1 MKILTMNLENFRQ
14 FYGKQSLEFAS
25 EDKNM
30 TIIFGENGKGKTG
43 IFRALIFALYNAT
56 HIQQDNPSEKIHLV
70 NLRLLD
76 DHPGTPC
83 KASVTVRFEHK
94 DRKSTRLNSSHVA
107 TSYAVFCSKQ
117 TTHKHRVADS
127 TPAC

>member
-1 MKILTMNLENFRQ
+1 
-14 FYGKQSLEFAS
+14 
-25 EDKNM
+25 M

-83 KASVTVRFEHK
+83 KASVTVRFEHNG
-94 DRKSTRLNSSHVA
+94 RYYEIFRSVLGIKSGIGIEERNEEFKFYDIYDDGNYSQYVNHYVT
-107 TSYAVFCSKQ
+107 AV
-117 TTHKHRVADS
+117 
-127 TPAC
+127 